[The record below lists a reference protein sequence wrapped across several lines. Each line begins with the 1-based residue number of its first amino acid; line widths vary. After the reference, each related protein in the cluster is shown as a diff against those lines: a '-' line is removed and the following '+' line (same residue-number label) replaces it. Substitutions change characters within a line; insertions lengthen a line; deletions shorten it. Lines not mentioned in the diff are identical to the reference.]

1 LVADEFTIVAQ
12 QILAA
17 REPEEVFG
25 DAETWKDVRR
35 VYRRLARIVHPDT
48 AGAPAVEAERAFQ
61 ALERLWERARDLL
74 ARDEYGKERAPSVR
88 VTTKR
93 ATYLVGSKIATGD
106 FCDVFDARLEGLS
119 TPRAFKVAR
128 LPRDNDLVRQEA
140 LTLRR
145 LVRDLDDRWHP
156 FLPALV
162 DQVEFRAP
170 GGIRRRANVLD
181 RLDGWYSLE
190 QVRVG
195 YPGGVD
201 ARDMAWMLRRLLAI
215 LGAVHEAGVVH
226 GAVVPSN
233 VMIHPEKHGLTL
245 IDWAYAIEVGGR
257 PRAVSGAYRGMYPP
271 ELEDDRRLSPAS
283 DLWLAGQTMKSL
295 LPVVPSGTPKPIRA
309 YFRALALP
317 ERLRPDDA
325 WLMQQTFDDVLE
337 RCYGRRRFR
346 PFAMPAP
353 A

>member
-1 LVADEFTIVAQ
+1 MAQ

-48 AGAPAVEAERAFQ
+48 AGAPSAEAERAFQ
-61 ALERLWERARDLL
+61 ALERLWDRARELL
-74 ARDEYGKERAPSVR
+74 ARDEYGKDRAPSVR

-93 ATYLVGSKIATGD
+93 STFLVGSKLATGD
-106 FCDVFDARLEGLS
+106 FCDLFEARREGLS
-119 TPRAFKVAR
+119 TSYVFKVAR
-128 LPRDNDLVRQEA
+128 VPRDNDLVRQEA
-140 LTLRR
+140 TTLRR
-145 LVRDLDDRWHP
+145 LVRDLDERWHP
-156 FLPALV
+156 FLPTLV

-190 QVRVG
+190 QVRLA
-195 YPGGVD
+195 YPAGVD
-201 ARDMAWMLRRLLAI
+201 PRDMAWMWRRILAI
-215 LGAVHEAGVVH
+215 LGAVHQSGVVH

-233 VMIHPEKHGLTL
+233 VMIHPEKHGLAL
-245 IDWAYAIEVGGR
+245 IDWAYSLEVGGR
-257 PRAVSGAYRGMYPP
+257 PRAVSGAYRAMYPP
-271 ELEDDRRLSPAS
+271 ELEDEKRLSPAS
-283 DLWLAGQTMKSL
+283 DLYVAAQTAKSL
-295 LPVVPSGTPKPIRA
+295 LPYPLVATPGPIRA
-309 YFRALALP
+309 YFKALALT

-325 WLMQQTFDDVLE
+325 WLMLNTFDDVLE